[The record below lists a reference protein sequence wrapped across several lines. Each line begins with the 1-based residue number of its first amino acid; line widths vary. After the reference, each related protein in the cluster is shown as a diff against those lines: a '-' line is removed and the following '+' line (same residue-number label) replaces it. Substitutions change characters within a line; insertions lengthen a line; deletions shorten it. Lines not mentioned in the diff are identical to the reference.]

1 MHLHTLILVALLG
14 QGIALPAVS
23 SPTLED
29 RAPQLLGGLTDLV
42 GGLLD
47 RVQDQTEDLTSS
59 VSALLQQLDEI
70 VPSPAPTSIE
80 DVISILQSAA
90 GAEPTALV
98 QSVMTRVTN
107 GLGPDS
113 LEGVLQQYSTGS
125 NSENNVNTREP
136 ATPVYPQLDVLDA
149 PYSISEEVLRGAI
162 HIPDTFTYGQK
173 PPVILVPGTATKGGF
188 AYEPNLA
195 KLLPQEDYADP
206 LWLNI
211 PGWLLESVPWNSV
224 SSIGQCDQCSS

>member
-1 MHLHTLILVALLG
+1 M
-14 QGIALPAVS
+14 
-23 SPTLED
+23 
-29 RAPQLLGGLTDLV
+29 
-42 GGLLD
+42 D

-59 VSALLQQLDEI
+59 LSALLQQLDEI

-80 DVISILQSAA
+80 DVASILESIA

-98 QSVMTRVTN
+98 ESVVTLVTN

-136 ATPVYPQLDVLDA
+136 PTAVYPALGDQDA

-195 KLLPQEDYADP
+195 KLLPQEEYADP

-224 SSIGQCDQCSS
+224 CEHPPNLVIEKLITTCRSSSPTQSTMLPASRARM